1 MTNEP
6 CRRTFLLQS
15 ISGLGVAWISAQW
28 PSVLAAATHAHQAA
42 KSPASAKFEFFT
54 PEQAVEIDAITA
66 RIIPSDDSPGAHEA
80 GAVYFIDRVLV
91 TFASENQKDYKEGL
105 PELQE
110 RVLELYPGLAKFS
123 AGTPEQQDAVL
134 HSFDNNAG
142 PGGRAFRPRPG
153 AQNFFETLRQH
164 TIAAFLIDPES
175 DTGGNR
181 GGVGWQ
187 LIGRDREHAFQ
198 PPFGFYDK
206 NYPGWQSMPKDV
218 NAK

>member
-15 ISGLGVAWISAQW
+15 ISGLGAAWISAQW

-42 KSPASAKFEFFT
+42 KSSAPAKFEFFT
-54 PEQAVEIDAITA
+54 PEQAVEVDAITA

-80 GAVYFIDRVLV
+80 GAVYFIDRALV
-91 TFASENQKDYKEGL
+91 TFASESQKDYKAGL
-105 PELQE
+105 PELQA
-110 RVLELYPGLAKFS
+110 RVRELYPSLAKFS

-142 PGGRAFRPRPG
+142 PGGRAFRTRG
-153 AQNFFETLRQH
+153 AQNFFETIRQH
-164 TIAAFLIDPES
+164 TITAFLIDPES

-187 LIGRDREHAFQ
+187 LIGREQEHAFQ

-206 NYPGWQSMPKDV
+206 NYPGWQSTPKDV